1 MFNHFMDDVDNF
13 FDEAKEELLTIEKNY
28 QKTIIYLWTAS
39 RYYSTSENRRLV
51 LKTMKQ
57 TEMDELKGQIAVFSE
72 TFSDSV
78 KGEWVDKAKAGIK
91 EATKGFSELN

>member
-1 MFNHFMDDVDNF
+1 M
-13 FDEAKEELLTIEKNY
+13 
-28 QKTIIYLWTAS
+28 WTAS